1 MNIKEAS
8 IWARKVLKD
17 NEVDSPEASAD
28 FLLRQLLAID
38 KAQMLTHPE
47 EKIPKL
53 QELKF
58 RRWVKKRSK
67 HEPVW
72 YITGKIEFM
81 ELDLAVNQSVLIPRP
96 ETELLVEKILA
107 QYKIQNTKYKI
118 LDVGT
123 GSGTII
129 LSLAKHLPVSSL
141 VANPG
146 TSSVPSE
153 GDPRVRKDNICF
165 FASDISSTALD
176 TAKKNKKNNNIAP
189 EIKFVEGDLFGPW
202 AGEKFDLVV
211 ANLPYVPHE
220 DMATLAFDL
229 THYEPRV
236 ALDGGILGLEVY
248 KRFIEEL
255 PNYLNPGAKVFMEI
269 GYDQGRYIE
278 DFVHKYLPKAKV
290 ETLGDYRQIDRIVVI
305 ET

>member
-8 IWARKVLKD
+8 IWAREVLKD
-17 NEVDSPEASAD
+17 NEVESPEASAD

-96 ETELLVEKILA
+96 ETELLVEKIL
-107 QYKIQNTKYKI
+107 KIVEQGFSPKKVVDI
-118 LDVGT
+118 GT

-129 LSLAKHLPVSSL
+129 LSLAKHLSLRHPENKKDPVLDSS
-141 VANPG
+141 A
-146 TSSVPSE
+146 VPQNDYI
-153 GDPRVRKDNICF
+153 GF

-278 DFVHKYLPKAKV
+278 DFVHKYLPKVKV

>member
-8 IWARKVLKD
+8 IWAREVLKD
-17 NEVDSPEASAD
+17 NEVESPEASAD

-129 LSLAKHLPVSSL
+129 LSLAKHLSLRHPENKKDPVLDSS
-141 VANPG
+141 A
-146 TSSVPSE
+146 VPQNDYI
-153 GDPRVRKDNICF
+153 GF